1 MNNLFNPRRFLLL
14 FKKTLSERPTQMFG
28 FTGMILAL
36 TLIFYAICKALAGF
50 GAAQNISFI
59 WGLAGGGCFIA
70 SFVFSYFSSNA
81 SGSSY
86 LTLPASSFEK
96 WLCGILI
103 AGILFPL
110 IFVLYYKLMDTCFV
124 TIYHN
129 SLDPAGPY
137 YKMEYDSVYFFPLT
151 GRVAVKIYT
160 LFLVFSG
167 AMFVGSLYF
176 NKGSFIKTTL
186 IGCLLAIGTYAL
198 NWLIARIFFGNVSD
212 AFPFRYVSLFAGK
225 SEGSVE
231 LPAKLASFYAYS
243 FNFIVPLVLWVTAYI
258 RLREKEF

>member
-1 MNNLFNPRRFLLL
+1 
-14 FKKTLSERPTQMFG
+14 
-28 FTGMILAL
+28 
-36 TLIFYAICKALAGF
+36 LAGF
-50 GAAQNISFI
+50 GAAQNIAFI
-59 WGLAGGGCFIA
+59 WGLAGGGCFMA

-96 WLCGILI
+96 WLCGIII

-110 IFVLYYKLMDTCFV
+110 IFLLYFKLLDSCFV
-124 TIYHN
+124 SIYHHG
-129 SLDPAGPY
+129 LDPSSPF
-137 YKMEYDSVYFFPLT
+137 YKTDYESVYPFALN
-151 GRVAVKIYT
+151 GRIAMKIYN
-160 LFLVFSG
+160 LFLLFSG

-186 IGCLLAIGTYAL
+186 IGCLVVIGTYAL
-198 NWLIARIFFGNVSD
+198 NWLFARLFFGNISD
-212 AFPFRYVSLFAGK
+212 AFPFRYVALFLGK

-231 LPAKLASFYAYS
+231 LPEKAAAVYAYS
-243 FNFIVPLVLWVTAYI
+243 FNFIVPLILWVTAFI

>member
-1 MNNLFNPRRFLLL
+1 
-14 FKKTLSERPTQMFG
+14 MFG
-28 FTGMILAL
+28 FTAMILAL

-59 WGLAGGGCFIA
+59 WGLAGGGCFMA
-70 SFVFSYFSSNA
+70 SFVFGYFSSNA

-103 AGILFPL
+103 AGVLFPL
-110 IFVLYYKLMDTCFV
+110 VFILFYKLVDTSFV
-124 TIYHN
+124 AIYRHG
-129 SLDPAGPY
+129 LDPSAPF
-137 YKMEYDSVYFFPLT
+137 YKMEYESVYPFPLA

-160 LFLVFSG
+160 LFLIFSG

-176 NKGSFIKTTL
+176 NKAGFIKTTL
-186 IGCLLAIGTYAL
+186 IGCLLVISIYAV
-198 NWLIARIFFGNVSD
+198 NWLFARFLFGNLSD
-212 AFPFRYVSLFAGK
+212 AFPFRYVALFSGK
-225 SEGSVE
+225 SVGSIE
-231 LPAKLASFYAYS
+231 LPEKAARFYAYS
-243 FNFIVPLVLWVTAYI
+243 FNFIVPLILWVTAYI